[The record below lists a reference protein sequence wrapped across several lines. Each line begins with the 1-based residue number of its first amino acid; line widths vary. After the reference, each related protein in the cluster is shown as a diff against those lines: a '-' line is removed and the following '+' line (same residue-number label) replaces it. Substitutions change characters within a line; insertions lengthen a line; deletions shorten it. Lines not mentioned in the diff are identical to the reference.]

1 MNDRF
6 FIRGLAGTRE
16 LAGTIPVS
24 GAKNAAL
31 KVMASAL
38 LFRDEVRMENVPEI
52 EDVKRMSDL
61 LADLGCKVAPG
72 MQTST
77 RRGLKRGS
85 PAFVKASVGGHRL
98 TIRCSDKL
106 RTELSPDISKRMR
119 SSIVLAGPLLA
130 RFGEVSL
137 PHPGGCVIGERPIDF
152 FIDGFRALGATFTVG
167 GAPNAKMYRFR
178 VRGGKLRGAHI
189 FLKNPSVTATE
200 TFLMAAVLAEGTT
213 TIENA
218 AIEPEIADLAAF
230 LNRSGAR
237 IEGVGTSQ
245 LRIRGLAGSALLRA
259 RGAVYT
265 TMPDRIEA
273 GSFIILGAL
282 CAKKLR
288 VEGCEP
294 RHLGALLDALSSA
307 GVSLEVGKRHVTVRS
322 TASRP
327 PRFRAVNIKTHEYP
341 GFPTDLQAP
350 MTVFLT
356 QASGE
361 SLVFETIFEGRLN
374 YAEALTGMGADITPM
389 DPHRILVKGPAAL
402 RGKKLESPDLRAG
415 LAFIIAAAA
424 ARGSSYIHNVYNID
438 RGYERI
444 EERLSRVGLHIRRLS
459 S

>member
-6 FIRGLAGTRE
+6 FIRGLSGARE
-16 LAGTIPVS
+16 LSGTIPVS

-31 KVMASAL
+31 KVMAAAL
-38 LFRDEVRMENVPEI
+38 LFRDEVRMENVPAI

-61 LADLGCKVAPG
+61 LADLGCKVVSG
-72 MQTST
+72 K
-77 RRGLKRGS
+77 RRT
-85 PAFVKASVGGHRL
+85 
-98 TIRCSDKL
+98 TIRCFGKL
-106 RTELSPDISKRMR
+106 RTDLSPDISKRMR
-119 SSIVLAGPLLA
+119 SSIVLTGPLLA

-152 FIDGFRALGATFTVG
+152 FINGFRALGAKFSIAGTPSGKT
-167 GAPNAKMYRFR
+167 YRFR
-178 VRGGKLRGAHI
+178 APGGKLRGAHI

-218 AIEPEIADLAAF
+218 ALEPEIADLAVF

-237 IEGVGTSQ
+237 IEGMGTSE
-245 LRIRGLAGSALLRA
+245 LRIRGLPGSALLRA

-294 RHLGALLDALSSA
+294 RHLKALLDALSSA
-307 GVSLEVGKRHVTVRS
+307 GVSLEVGKRHVTVGTRS
-322 TASRP
+322 RRI
-327 PRFRAVNIKTHEYP
+327 RFRAVNIKTHEYP